1 MFSLVFTLTNSF
13 MKPIGIEKKVHG
25 SVQYIS
31 DETSKNFLPSK
42 RASTICE
49 SLSSKILLSMQ

>member
-1 MFSLVFTLTNSF
+1 MKIQEAMFSLVFTLTNSF

-31 DETSKNFLPSK
+31 VETSKN
-42 RASTICE
+42 
-49 SLSSKILLSMQ
+49 SLA